1 KSRAASVRLSCL
13 RAGFC
18 TRATGCTPQKALEIK
33 GGSMRLFR
41 LLLLVATVSL
51 LTAGCAFVR
60 GTYGEEV
67 KRLDV
72 SSIRKGATTRAEVAT
87 LLGAPERIV
96 EVNDHEI
103 FQYYHYDMKS
113 GLLLFFSR
121 TNVMS
126 EDVFVFFDGKGIV
139 QDIVV
144 GKKKPAPEMQFW
156 PFGD

>member
-1 KSRAASVRLSCL
+1 
-13 RAGFC
+13 
-18 TRATGCTPQKALEIK
+18 
-33 GGSMRLFR
+33 MRFVR
-41 LLLLVATVSL
+41 LLLLVAAVAI
-51 LTAGCAFVR
+51 LTGGCAFVR

-67 KRLDV
+67 KPLDI
-72 SSIRKGATTRAEVAT
+72 SSIKKGISTRAEVAT

-96 EVNDHEI
+96 EVNKQEI

-126 EDVFVFFDGKGIV
+126 EDVFVFFDGNGIV

-144 GKKKPAPEMQFW
+144 GKKKPDLEMQFW